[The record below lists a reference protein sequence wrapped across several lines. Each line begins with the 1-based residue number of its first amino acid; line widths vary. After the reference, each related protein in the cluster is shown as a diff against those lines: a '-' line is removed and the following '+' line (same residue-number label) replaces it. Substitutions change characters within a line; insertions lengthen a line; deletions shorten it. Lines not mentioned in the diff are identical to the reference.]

1 MTWDFE
7 TDPEYQEKLDWAD
20 AFVRDEV
27 EPLDFVVGHPM
38 DLKNP
43 LWQELIPPLQEKVK
57 GEGLWATHL
66 GPELGGPG
74 HGQVKLALLNEILG
88 RSRLGPTVF
97 GCAAPDTGNMEI
109 LAHYG
114 TPEQKRRWL
123 EPLMNAR
130 MTSAYSMTEPHGGAD
145 PKILRTSAVLDGDE
159 WVVNG
164 EKWFTSNARFADF
177 LIMFVVTDPENPP
190 YQRASML
197 IVPTD
202 TPGVEVVRHVG
213 MGWQREDEGNEGYL
227 RMTDARVPRENLL
240 GERGHAFVVAQTR
253 LGGGRIHHA
262 MRTVGLVQR
271 AFDMMCERAISR
283 ETQGELLSKKQ
294 LVQEMIADSWI
305 EMEQFRL
312 LVLRTAWRIDKYR
325 DYKRVR
331 VDIAAV
337 KAAMPKVLNNVAS
350 RALQIH
356 GSLGV
361 TNEMP
366 FVNMVLQ
373 SFVMGLGDGPT
384 EVHKVTVARQLV
396 SRYQPSPDLFPSRH
410 LPRLR
415 QQARQQYGDAI
426 ARARSSSSGDD
437 G

>member
-7 TDPEYQEKLDWAD
+7 TDPDYQEKLDWAD

-27 EPLDFVVGHPM
+27 EPLDFVIGHPM

-43 LWQELIPPLQEKVK
+43 VWQELIPPLQDKVK
-57 GEGLWATHL
+57 AQGLWATHL

-145 PKILRTSAVLDGDE
+145 PKILRTTAVLDGDE
-159 WVVNG
+159 WIVNG

-177 LIMFVVTDPENPP
+177 LIMFVVTDPDNPP

-202 TPGVEVVRHVG
+202 TPGVNVVRHVG
-213 MGWQREDEGNEGYL
+213 MGGQREDEGNEGYL

-240 GERGHAFVVAQTR
+240 GERGQAFVVAQTR

-312 LVLRTAWRIDKYR
+312 LVLRTAWRIDKYH

-331 VDIAAV
+331 ADIAAV

-350 RALQIH
+350 RALQVH

-384 EVHKVTVARQLV
+384 EVHKVTLARQLV

-410 LPRLR
+410 IPRLR
-415 QQARQQYGDAI
+415 QEARDRYADAI
-426 ARARSSSSGDD
+426 AKAHTPD
-437 G
+437 GGAER